1 MKRILLAASAVLAL
15 SAATDARSKGGL
27 PDQMLG
33 GWCTS
38 RRNLS
43 DAGTVMTGTFER
55 SKQKDCLEGYEFIEI
70 KPTRFSECVFD
81 SVKRIPKPKNG
92 MGAGQSDTWAVE
104 ARCCEVADATH
115 PNWPTI
121 DCCFGST
128 RKP

>member
-1 MKRILLAASAVLAL
+1 M
-15 SAATDARSKGGL
+15 
-27 PDQMLG
+27 
-33 GWCTS
+33 
-38 RRNLS
+38 S